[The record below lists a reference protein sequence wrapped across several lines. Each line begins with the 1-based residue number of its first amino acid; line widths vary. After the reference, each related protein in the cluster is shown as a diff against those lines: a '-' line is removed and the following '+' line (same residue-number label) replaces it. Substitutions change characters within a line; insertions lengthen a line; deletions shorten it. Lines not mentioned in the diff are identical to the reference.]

1 MSNELERGIQ
11 IKSDNGIV
19 YLPDTATAE
28 EIRQAVSVQVI
39 DDTKPKEMTVT
50 INQYYDKMTIDHAH
64 YDSLLRTDLQRGKTH
79 TKKPHKPN
87 TGFKLGSY
95 VYKSK
100 RK

>member
-50 INQYYDKMTIDHAH
+50 INQYYDKMSVNSEFHNIIRDGQ
-64 YDSLLRTDLQRGKTH
+64 LRGKTKL
-79 TKKPHKPN
+79 KKDHKPN

-95 VYKSK
+95 TYKSK